1 MFKMKGIGPQGLGTS
16 KVKLTNDC
24 CPQCSSP
31 MKHCGCGIIGP
42 NRIGA
47 TGYPKS
53 HNKKKDFKPHKM
65 YKDGKME
72 MADTH
77 EEHLELGEKGY
88 THSPNKKKKKRKRKP
103 NVRKTTKG
111 KGRNFRSTEEGAGM
125 TKKGVAEYRR
135 KNPGSKLKTAV
146 TGKVKPGSKAAKR
159 RKSFCARSKGWT
171 GERGRAARR
180 RWKC

>member
-42 NRIGA
+42 NRIGDD
-47 TGYPKS
+47 GYP
-53 HNKKKDFKPHKM
+53 
-65 YKDGKME
+65 E
-72 MADTH
+72 
-77 EEHLELGEKGY
+77 
-88 THSPNKKKKKRKRKP
+88 SPNKKKKKRKRKP
-103 NVRKTTKG
+103 DVRKTTKG
-111 KGRNFRSTEEGAGM
+111 KGRNFRTTKEGAGM

-171 GERGRAARR
+171 SERGRAARR